1 MERVTVD
8 ITGMTCDHCVRA
20 VDGALRRVDG
30 VTVEAVTVGQAVVSY
45 EPAAVSRD
53 RITQAIESEGY
64 GATVVK

>member
-30 VTVEAVTVGQAVVSY
+30 VSVVSVKVGQAVVSY
-45 EPAAVSRD
+45 EPETVSQD

-64 GATVVK
+64 GATAIK